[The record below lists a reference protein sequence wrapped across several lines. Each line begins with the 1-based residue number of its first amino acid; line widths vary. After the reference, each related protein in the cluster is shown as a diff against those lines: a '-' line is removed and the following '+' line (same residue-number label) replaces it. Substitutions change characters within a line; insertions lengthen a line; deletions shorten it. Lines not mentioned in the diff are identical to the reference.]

1 MTTDSNLPERLV
13 LIFSQN
19 AKDLDR
25 TKTFRVRANGEIHEF
40 QRMMDADDNSQPH
53 IIPYFW
59 RDTETVVINSAD
71 IERTRGSNELPKL
84 GEVVSQLN
92 AEDKKRRDAQ
102 LLPYGGGAQ
111 VRETVVTPSR
121 HRTVRL

>member
-25 TKTFRVRANGEIHEF
+25 TKTFHVRANGEVHEF

-53 IIPYFW
+53 IIPFFW
-59 RDTETVVINSAD
+59 KDTKTVIINSAD
-71 IERTRGSNELPKL
+71 IERTRGCNELPKL
-84 GEVVSQLN
+84 GEIVFQLN
-92 AEDKKRRDAQ
+92 EEDKKRRDAK
-102 LLPYGGGAQ
+102 LRPYGGGVQGQ
-111 VRETVVTPSR
+111 VTTPNVR